1 MSRRVA
7 SNQLALFKEETVTD
21 PTTETPREQADKLAK
36 LEVKFERQKKV
47 LQSLTIATLAWG
59 ADVGLNAAQV
69 QALREALETLG
80 WLPANLKVGGNEKA

>member
-1 MSRRVA
+1 MSRAVA
-7 SNQLALFKEETVTD
+7 SNQLALFKEKTVTE
-21 PTTETPREQADKLAK
+21 PTETREHADKFAK
-36 LEVKFERQKKV
+36 LEQKYERQKKV